1 LTRFL
6 LFRHNSCS
14 VLHHMRKQFSFSVLL
29 PFVLMAGFLN
39 GCVSGQK
46 AFEQGNY
53 VQAVMDAVERLR
65 KSPGN
70 KKAVQVLTISYP
82 EAVKILDAEIQEK
95 KLSASPDTWSTAV
108 RNFDLINRL
117 YDEIRRSPAALKVI
131 PAPQQRFKE
140 LAEARQF
147 AAEELYQAGITDM
160 MKGTREDSKSAYFN
174 FNKALKLVPEYK
186 QALEFSNQA
195 RLDATLHVVV
205 EPVMVNRTGWDF
217 EAAIFGS
224 RRNEFVKFLTPQQ
237 VQRDSISRVDHY
249 LALAVN
255 GFAQGSPVITR
266 KSQDVVDSV
275 KTGEKKIGQK
285 VIPVM
290 TAVKARVT
298 TFEKSIQARGSVA
311 LKVFDAR
318 SKAEIANFDIE
329 SAQQWSDQWA
339 VYTGDARALT
349 GNFRNLVEKRESMPA
364 DQVLRNM
371 VRQDLERKIT
381 MRVTEYYRGF

>member
-1 LTRFL
+1 
-6 LFRHNSCS
+6 
-14 VLHHMRKQFSFSVLL
+14 MRKQFSFLALL
-29 PFVLMAGFLN
+29 PFVLMAGFLA
-39 GCVSGQK
+39 GCVSGKK

-53 VQAVMDAVERLR
+53 AQAVLDAVERLR
-65 KSPGN
+65 ESPGN
-70 KKAVQVLTISYP
+70 KKAVQVLAISYP
-82 EAVKILDAEIQEK
+82 EAVKILDSEVNEK
-95 KLSASPDTWSTAV
+95 KLSSSPDTWSTAV

-131 PAPQQRFKE
+131 PSPEQRFRE

-147 AAEELYQAGITDM
+147 AAEELYQAGITAM
-160 MKGTREDSKSAYFN
+160 MKGTREDSKQAYFS

-237 VQRDSISRVDHY
+237 VVRDSIGRVDHY

-255 GFAQGSPVITR
+255 GFAQGSPVVTR

-318 SKAEIANFDIE
+318 SRAEIANFDIE

-349 GNFRNLVEKRESMPA
+349 GNFRSMVEKRESMPA

-381 MRVTEYYRGF
+381 TRVAEYYRSF